1 MTVEAMKALCCLV
14 VGPLGQ
20 HQQTALSQ
28 DLEQPISADLESF
41 VRLAMQQIVQLA
53 CTQTRLAHPDLLNKL
68 NHPICLA
75 LFAISRSV
83 ALVVSL
89 STDA

>member
-1 MTVEAMKALCCLV
+1 MKALCCLV
-14 VGPLGQ
+14 VGPLRQ
-20 HQQTALSQ
+20 LQQTALSQ
-28 DLEQPISADLESF
+28 DLEQPISANLEPF

-68 NHPICLA
+68 NHLICLA
-75 LFAISRSV
+75 LFAISSSV

>member
-1 MTVEAMKALCCLV
+1 
-14 VGPLGQ
+14 
-20 HQQTALSQ
+20 
-28 DLEQPISADLESF
+28 
-41 VRLAMQQIVQLA
+41 MQQIVQLA

-68 NHPICLA
+68 NHLICLA
-75 LFAISRSV
+75 LFAISSSV

>member
-1 MTVEAMKALCCLV
+1 MKALCCLV
-14 VGPLGQ
+14 VCPLGQ
-20 HQQTALSQ
+20 YQQTALSQ
-28 DLEQPISADLESF
+28 DLKQPISADLESL
-41 VRLAMQQIVQLA
+41 VRLAMQQIVQLTG
-53 CTQTRLAHPDLLNKL
+53 TQTGLAQPDLLNKL

-75 LFAISRSV
+75 LFAISSSV

>member
-1 MTVEAMKALCCLV
+1 
-14 VGPLGQ
+14 
-20 HQQTALSQ
+20 
-28 DLEQPISADLESF
+28 
-41 VRLAMQQIVQLA
+41 MQQIVQLTG
-53 CTQTRLAHPDLLNKL
+53 TQTGLAQPDLLNKL

-75 LFAISRSV
+75 LFAISSSV